1 MFVLPMY
8 AIKWMDFIIIS
19 LTEEGLRANIAS
31 RAYKNREKCDFF
43 WRGGAL
49 FKIMLFHQTASLTKT
64 TCFTVLVIA
73 LTQER
78 RGFVFSNVGIVPV
91 RFSPSFLRNLFSS
104 CGHSVI
110 TSLSKMLSVTVL
122 QTSRRLSHSMK
133 KMFAQFCSG
142 WYDSRNVTCPPV
154 HAISRLLCRM

>member
-1 MFVLPMY
+1 MY

-19 LTEEGLRANIAS
+19 LNEKVLRANIAS
-31 RAYKNREKCDFF
+31 RAYKNREKCDVIFF
-43 WRGGAL
+43 AGGGAL

-64 TCFTVLVIA
+64 TSFTVLVMA

-78 RGFVFSNVGIVPV
+78 RGFVFSNVGIVPA

-122 QTSRRLSHSMK
+122 QTSRRRLSRSMK
-133 KMFAQFCSG
+133 KMFAQFFSG

-154 HAISRLLCRM
+154 HTISRLLCRM